1 MAMTAAL
8 VETLSMLAQAV
19 QDAEDDWW
27 IIGSAAVV
35 LHGGQVP
42 HLKDVDLMMSAR
54 DAEAI
59 LRRVGG
65 QRGGAEKSERFQSD
79 IFGVW
84 SEPPVPIE
92 IFGGFRLAAGGAW
105 REVSFATR
113 EPVAVGNARVFVP
126 SAAELVRLLHSFGR
140 AKDLER
146 AACLVERGSPKQGG
160 PERPAQGAF

>member
-1 MAMTAAL
+1 MAAAL

-27 IIGSAAVV
+27 LIGSAAVV
-35 LHGGQVP
+35 LHGGQIP
-42 HLKDVDLMMSAR
+42 HVKDVDLMMSAR
-54 DAEAI
+54 DAEAS

-65 QRGGAEKSERFQSD
+65 QGGGAEPSERFQSD

-84 SEPPVPIE
+84 SAPPIPIE
-92 IFGGFRLAAGGAW
+92 IFGGFRLAAAGEW
-105 REVSFATR
+105 QEVTFATR
-113 EPVAVGNARVFVP
+113 EPVAVGNACVFVP

-146 AACLVERGSPKQGG
+146 AARLAELENGSPK
-160 PERPAQGAF
+160 PA

>member
-8 VETLSMLAQAV
+8 AETLSMLAQAV

-27 IIGSAAVV
+27 LIGSAAVV

-42 HLKDVDLMMSAR
+42 LLKDVDLMMSAR
-54 DAEAI
+54 DAEAV

-65 QRGGAEKSERFQSD
+65 KRGGAEPSERFQSD

-92 IFGGFRLAAGGAW
+92 IFGGFRLATGGAW

-113 EPVAVGNARVFVP
+113 EPVAVGSAHVFVP

-146 AACLVERGSPKQGG
+146 AARLAQLGGGSPKQG
-160 PERPAQGAF
+160 

>member
-54 DAEAI
+54 DAETF
-59 LRRVGG
+59 LRRAGS
-65 QRGGAEKSERFQSD
+65 QRGGAEPSERFQSD

-84 SEPPVPIE
+84 SEPPIPIE

-146 AACLVERGSPKQGG
+146 AARLAQLGGGSPKQG
-160 PERPAQGAF
+160 

>member
-1 MAMTAAL
+1 MTAPLA
-8 VETLSMLAQAV
+8 ETLSMLAQAV

-27 IIGSAAVV
+27 LIGSAAVV

-42 HLKDVDLMMSAR
+42 LLKDVDLMMSAR
-54 DAEAI
+54 DAEAV

-65 QRGGAEKSERFQSD
+65 KRGGAEPSERFQSD

-92 IFGGFRLAAGGAW
+92 IFGGFRLATGGAW

-113 EPVAVGNARVFVP
+113 EPVAVGSAHVFVP

-146 AACLVERGSPKQGG
+146 AARLAQLGGGSPKQG
-160 PERPAQGAF
+160 